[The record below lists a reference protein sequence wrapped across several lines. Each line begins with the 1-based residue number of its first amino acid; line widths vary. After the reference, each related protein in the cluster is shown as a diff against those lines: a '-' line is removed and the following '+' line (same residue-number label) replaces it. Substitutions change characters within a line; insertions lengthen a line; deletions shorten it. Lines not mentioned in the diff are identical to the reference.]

1 MRSLERS
8 APIVNIKF
16 CTGERSQ
23 VFVDIGKGKHRSYWS
38 IQGNSWVDTWQ
49 WGGKRGGCRTD
60 SKISEEIKRIKGKNV
75 LLMFLMLHYIFC
87 DILLSFYAL
96 VLWFLE
102 ILSKQNEEHN
112 IENRWLNKTDLIKI
126 MCLGFEANIRNY
138 QCDSGTKKVLCS
150 KSLFY
155 WWALWS
161 FC

>member
-1 MRSLERS
+1 
-8 APIVNIKF
+8 
-16 CTGERSQ
+16 
-23 VFVDIGKGKHRSYWS
+23 
-38 IQGNSWVDTWQ
+38 
-49 WGGKRGGCRTD
+49 
-60 SKISEEIKRIKGKNV
+60 
-75 LLMFLMLHYIFC
+75 MFLMLHYIFC

-126 MCLGFEANIRNY
+126 MCLGFEGNIRNF

-155 WWALWS
+155 
-161 FC
+161 